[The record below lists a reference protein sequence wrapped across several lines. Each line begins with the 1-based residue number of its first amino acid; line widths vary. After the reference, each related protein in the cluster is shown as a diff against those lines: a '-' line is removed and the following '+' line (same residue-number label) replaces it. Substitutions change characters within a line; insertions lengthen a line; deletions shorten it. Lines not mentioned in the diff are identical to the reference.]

1 MRSLVIARRE
11 IGAAFES
18 PAGWAVVAFLPAAA
32 AAFFFLLGPF
42 FAAGEASLRGFFA
55 NLPWLMALVAPAL
68 TMRAWAEERRAGT
81 EELLLTWP
89 FRVRELVWGKFLG
102 AWAVLAIA
110 LLATLG
116 VPLSVAA
123 LGELDAGP
131 VIGGYLGALLC
142 GGASLAVGLLFSAAT
157 RSQIVAWLAAVA
169 ALAVLN
175 LIGLAATAEAV
186 PPALGRLLLAADLQA
201 RFHAIARGMVDAQ
214 SLLHYAAITAVALC
228 GSGLIVERRRFA

>member
-11 IGAAFES
+11 LAASFET
-18 PAGWAVVAFLPAAA
+18 PAGWAVLAAFPAAA

-55 NLPWLMALVAPAL
+55 QMPWMLSLVAPAL
-68 TMRAWAEERRAGT
+68 TMRSWAEERRAGT

-89 FRVRELVWGKFLG
+89 FRVRDLVWGKFLG
-102 AWAVLAIA
+102 AWAVLALA

-123 LGELDAGP
+123 IGDLDPGP

-142 GGASLAVGLLFSAAT
+142 GAAGLAVGLFFSAVT

-169 ALAVLN
+169 ALTVLN
-175 LIGLAATAEAV
+175 LIGFAATAEAM
-186 PPALGRLLLAADLQA
+186 PPALGRLLLEADLQA
-201 RFHAIARGMVDAQ
+201 RFHAIARGVVDPR
-214 SLLHYAAITAVALC
+214 SLLHYAALTALALC
-228 GSGLIVERRRFA
+228 GAGLAVERRRWA

>member
-1 MRSLVIARRE
+1 MSSLTIARRE

-18 PAGWAVVAFLPAAA
+18 PAGWAVLAFFPAAA

-42 FAAGEASLRGFFA
+42 FAAGEASLRGFFG

-68 TMRAWAEERRAGT
+68 TMRSWAEERRAGT

-102 AWAVLAIA
+102 AWAVLALA

-116 VPLSVAA
+116 VPLSVGA
-123 LGELDAGP
+123 LGDLDAGP

-142 GGASLAVGLLFSAAT
+142 GGASLAVGLLFSACT

-169 ALAVLN
+169 ALTVLN
-175 LIGLAATAEAV
+175 LIGLAATAEAM
-186 PPALGRLLLAADLQA
+186 PPALGRVLIEADLQA
-201 RFHAIARGMVDAQ
+201 RFHAIARGVVDLR
-214 SLLHYAAITAVALC
+214 SLLHYALLSALALC
-228 GSGLIVERRRFA
+228 GTGLIVERRRFA